1 MFASKWDSNVGD
13 RTLALNPPYNG
24 NERRVGLRMLL
35 YYATHDG
42 QSRRIAE
49 RIAARLK
56 ASGIAAAPQDLAAVT
71 PVAGEL
77 ARAPLVAAVLAIR
90 YGKHLAQSA
99 RLIEALRAC
108 AAQPPLA
115 LASVCL
121 TARKDGKDTAE
132 GNVYLRKF
140 IARNR
145 LTPALAVA
153 FAGRLDYPRYG
164 VLDRLAIRLI
174 MWMTGGPTDPSV
186 TVEFTDWAKV
196 DAFADEIAQLHAK
209 ARKP

>member
-1 MFASKWDSNVGD
+1 
-13 RTLALNPPYNG
+13 
-24 NERRVGLRMLL
+24 MLL

-49 RIAARLK
+49 RIAERLVPR
-56 ASGIAAAPQDLAAVT
+56 GIAVAPQDLADA
-71 PVAGEL
+71 PPDAADL
-77 ARAPLVAAVLAIR
+77 ARTPLVAAVLAIR
-90 YGKHLAQSA
+90 YGKHLPQSA
-99 RLIEALRAC
+99 RLIEALAAC
-108 AAQPPLA
+108 ASPPPLA

-121 TARKDGKDTAE
+121 TARKPGKDTPE

-140 IARNR
+140 IRRNH

-153 FAGRLDYPRYG
+153 VAGKLDYPRYG

-174 MWMTGGPTDPSV
+174 MWMTGGPTDPTA

-196 DAFADEIAQLHAK
+196 DAFADRIAELHAK
-209 ARKP
+209 ASKS